1 MPSTASPLCTK
12 SIPAIRISIA
22 GVAGFLLLLAF
33 SVHAQ
38 PMRSPAPPLD
48 PALVAKADSLRRHIE
63 RTTYTDADKKSLKAC
78 NREKADFLKQARG
91 ADPEYA
97 KTDNAL
103 REAKLAGA
111 DMNDPAVL
119 ALMERKFNYE
129 KTFDDRY
136 LATPK
141 GKRCAEGEQK
151 RHKAVEAA
159 LKRHKEYQDLIKRIE
174 SAPSSTL

>member
-1 MPSTASPLCTK
+1 MPSTPFRSSLRAAAAAL
-12 SIPAIRISIA
+12 
-22 GVAGFLLLLAF
+22 FLTLPVL
-33 SVHAQ
+33 AQ

-63 RTTYTDADKKSLKAC
+63 RTTYTDADKKELKAC

-97 KTDNAL
+97 KTDHAL

-111 DMNDPAVL
+111 GMNDPAVL
-119 ALMERKFNYE
+119 SLMERKFAFE
-129 KTFDDRY
+129 KAFDEKY

-141 GKRCAEGEQK
+141 GKRCAEGELK
-151 RHKAVEAA
+151 RHRAVEAA
-159 LKRHKEYQDLIKRIE
+159 LKRHKGYQDLIERIE
-174 SAPSSTL
+174 AAPDTHM